1 LEKKEFLF
9 SFKIKGLHLKAELI
23 SVKLIEKRKMG
34 RNPVVPEVVEKEV
47 TANPIE
53 VDITPKQAE
62 EMKLIES
69 KADRV
74 KKARSEKQIEAT
86 KKLIEKNKAWREK
99 LKKEKAEGKPDN
111 LVQGLLAEKA
121 DEPEKKTRIR
131 FRIKKPAVHPRP
143 NHHLKRKVVSK
154 PSEEES
160 DVGGTTE
167 ASELDTDAVVEE
179 LKKRANYARLPPAKK
194 FVCM

>member
-1 LEKKEFLF
+1 
-9 SFKIKGLHLKAELI
+9 
-23 SVKLIEKRKMG
+23 MG

-47 TANPIE
+47 TTNPIE

-99 LKKEKAEGKPDN
+99 LKKEKAEGKSDN
-111 LVQGLLAEKA
+111 HVQGLLAEKA

-143 NHHLKRKVVSK
+143 NHHLKRKER
-154 PSEEES
+154 PAAPAEES

-167 ASELDTDAVVEE
+167 ASEVDTDAVVEE
-179 LKKRANYARLPPAKK
+179 LKKRANYARLPSAKR
-194 FVCM
+194 FVSM

>member
-1 LEKKEFLF
+1 MEFLF
-9 SFKIKGLHLKAELI
+9 YFKIKGLHLQAELI
-23 SVKLIEKRKMG
+23 SVKLKRKMG

-69 KADRV
+69 RADRV

-111 LVQGLLAEKA
+111 LVQGLLADKA

-154 PSEEES
+154 PSEES

-167 ASELDTDAVVEE
+167 ASEVDTDAVVEE
-179 LKKRANYARLPPAKK
+179 LKKRANYARLPPAKR
-194 FVCM
+194 FISM